1 MRQRAATWIAIAIGF
16 MVVLMT
22 LVFALLQQGY

>member
-1 MRQRAATWIAIAIGF
+1 MRQRAATWIAIAIGV

-22 LVFALLQQGY
+22 LVFALLQQGF